1 MKKDQ
6 PFQAIWTQAKQ
17 TISAPNMF
25 VSDCK
30 YRKEKGEM
38 GYRSDVT
45 ITLYKQ
51 DFETLVRQAS
61 ENTNGAV
68 DLIKYASL
76 YKNEASDIITLF
88 WNSVKWYDDYN
99 DVDFIMSF
107 IRSGDV
113 KYHYLR
119 VGEESGDIEEEN
131 NDHDRCLCESTYIE
145 QYICI
150 ESAVDEVNIESSVD
164 EILKQTIPEDV
175 DDDNIAEVSES
186 ELLDVISA

>member
-1 MKKDQ
+1 
-6 PFQAIWTQAKQ
+6 
-17 TISAPNMF
+17 
-25 VSDCK
+25 
-30 YRKEKGEM
+30 M

-61 ENTNGAV
+61 ENTNGALN
-68 DLIKYASL
+68 LIKYATL
-76 YKNEASDIITLF
+76 YKNEAGDIVTLF
-88 WNSVKWYDDYN
+88 WNSVKWYDGYN

-113 KYHYLR
+113 QYHYLR

-131 NDHDRCLCESTYIE
+131 NDDDWCLCESTYIE
-145 QYICI
+145 QYICV
-150 ESAVDEVNIESSVD
+150 ESAGDEVNIESSVE

-175 DDDNIAEVSES
+175 DDDNIAEVSEA

>member
-1 MKKDQ
+1 
-6 PFQAIWTQAKQ
+6 
-17 TISAPNMF
+17 
-25 VSDCK
+25 
-30 YRKEKGEM
+30 M

-61 ENTNGAV
+61 ENTNGAL

-88 WNSVKWYDDYN
+88 WDSVKWYDDYN

-113 KYHYLR
+113 KYRYLR
-119 VGEESGDIEEEN
+119 VGEESFDIEIEN
-131 NDHDRCLCESTYIE
+131 
-145 QYICI
+145 
-150 ESAVDEVNIESSVD
+150 
-164 EILKQTIPEDV
+164 ED
-175 DDDNIAEVSES
+175 AEKIVTKFNNF
-186 ELLDVISA
+186 L

>member
-1 MKKDQ
+1 
-6 PFQAIWTQAKQ
+6 
-17 TISAPNMF
+17 
-25 VSDCK
+25 
-30 YRKEKGEM
+30 M

-61 ENTNGAV
+61 EDTNGAL

-88 WNSVKWYDDYN
+88 WNSVKWYDGYN

-113 KYHYLR
+113 KYRYLR
-119 VGEESGDIEEEN
+119 VGEESGDIEEED
-131 NDHDRCLCESTYIE
+131 NDHDWYLCESTYIE

-150 ESAVDEVNIESSVD
+150 ESAGDEVNIESSVD

-186 ELLDVISA
+186 ELLDIISA

>member
-1 MKKDQ
+1 
-6 PFQAIWTQAKQ
+6 
-17 TISAPNMF
+17 
-25 VSDCK
+25 
-30 YRKEKGEM
+30 M

-61 ENTNGAV
+61 ENTNGAL

-88 WNSVKWYDDYN
+88 WDSVKWYDDYN

-119 VGEESGDIEEEN
+119 
-131 NDHDRCLCESTYIE
+131 Y
-145 QYICI
+145 
-150 ESAVDEVNIESSVD
+150 
-164 EILKQTIPEDV
+164 
-175 DDDNIAEVSES
+175 VSQHT
-186 ELLDVISA
+186 

>member
-1 MKKDQ
+1 
-6 PFQAIWTQAKQ
+6 
-17 TISAPNMF
+17 
-25 VSDCK
+25 
-30 YRKEKGEM
+30 M

-61 ENTNGAV
+61 ENTNGAL
-68 DLIKYASL
+68 DLIKYATL

-88 WNSVKWYDDYN
+88 WNSVKWYDGYN

-107 IRSGDV
+107 IRNGDV
-113 KYHYLR
+113 QYHYLR

-131 NDHDRCLCESTYIE
+131 NDDDWCLCESTYIE
-145 QYICI
+145 QYICV
-150 ESAVDEVNIESSVD
+150 ESAGDEANIESSVD
-164 EILKQTIPEDV
+164 EILKQTIQEDA
-175 DDDNIAEVSES
+175 DDDIAEVSEA

>member
-1 MKKDQ
+1 
-6 PFQAIWTQAKQ
+6 
-17 TISAPNMF
+17 
-25 VSDCK
+25 
-30 YRKEKGEM
+30 M

-61 ENTNGAV
+61 ENTNGAL
-68 DLIKYASL
+68 DLIKHASL

-88 WNSVKWYDDYN
+88 WNSVKWYDGYN

-150 ESAVDEVNIESSVD
+150 ESAADEVNIESSVD

>member
-1 MKKDQ
+1 MKEDQ
-6 PFQAIWTQAKQ
+6 PFQAIRAQAKQ
-17 TISAPNMF
+17 TVSAPNMF

-38 GYRSDVT
+38 AYRSDVT

-61 ENTNGAV
+61 ENANGAL

-76 YKNEASDIITLF
+76 YKNEASDIVTLF
-88 WNSVKWYDDYN
+88 WNSVKWYDGYN

-113 KYHYLR
+113 QYHYLR

-131 NDHDRCLCESTYIE
+131 NDDDWCLCESTYIE
-145 QYICI
+145 QYICFMI
-150 ESAVDEVNIESSVD
+150 E
-164 EILKQTIPEDV
+164 
-175 DDDNIAEVSES
+175 
-186 ELLDVISA
+186 

>member
-1 MKKDQ
+1 
-6 PFQAIWTQAKQ
+6 
-17 TISAPNMF
+17 
-25 VSDCK
+25 
-30 YRKEKGEM
+30 M

-61 ENTNGAV
+61 ENTNGAL
-68 DLIKYASL
+68 DLIKYATL
-76 YKNEASDIITLF
+76 YKNEASDIVTLL
-88 WNSVKWYDDYN
+88 WNSVKWYDGYN

-113 KYHYLR
+113 QYHYLR

-131 NDHDRCLCESTYIE
+131 NDDDWCLCESTYIE
-145 QYICI
+145 QYICV
-150 ESAVDEVNIESSVD
+150 ESAGDEVNIESSVD

-175 DDDNIAEVSES
+175 DDDNIAEVSEA

>member
-1 MKKDQ
+1 
-6 PFQAIWTQAKQ
+6 
-17 TISAPNMF
+17 
-25 VSDCK
+25 
-30 YRKEKGEM
+30 M

-61 ENTNGAV
+61 ENTNGAL

-76 YKNEASDIITLF
+76 YKNEASDIVTLF
-88 WNSVKWYDDYN
+88 WNSVKWYDGYN

-113 KYHYLR
+113 QYHYLR

-131 NDHDRCLCESTYIE
+131 NDDDWCLCESTYIE
-145 QYICI
+145 QYICV
-150 ESAVDEVNIESSVD
+150 ESAGDEVNIESSVD

-175 DDDNIAEVSES
+175 DDDNIAEVSEA